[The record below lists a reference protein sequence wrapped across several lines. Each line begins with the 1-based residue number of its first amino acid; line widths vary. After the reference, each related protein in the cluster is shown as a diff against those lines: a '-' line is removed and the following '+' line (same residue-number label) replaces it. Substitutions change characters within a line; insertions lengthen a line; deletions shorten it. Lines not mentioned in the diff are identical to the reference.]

1 MRRRTLLAAA
11 LALSACAGPLSRP
24 YPEKRLYV
32 LEAKRAG
39 ASPAPARPRSLL
51 LRAVTAAPGAE
62 GRGLVTRL
70 PGNVQQTDFWNEFF
84 APPADMVH
92 DAIRRWLADSGLFT
106 AVLDPGSRGRADL
119 ALEARLVALFG
130 DGTDPRAPAARLH
143 LQTLLFGLDRD
154 PPRILARG
162 DYDRR
167 VPVASLAPEVVAP
180 ALSQALALVL
190 ADLEA
195 DLRRSLG

>member
-1 MRRRTLLAAA
+1 MRRRTLLCTS
-11 LALSACAGPLSRP
+11 LALSACANPFSRP
-24 YPEKRLYV
+24 HPEKRLYV
-32 LEAKRAG
+32 LETQRTG
-39 ASPAPARPRSLL
+39 ASLAAARPRSLL
-51 LRAVTAAPGAE
+51 LRTVTAAAGAE

-70 PGNVQQTDFWNEFF
+70 PGNVHQTDFWNEFF

-92 DAIRRWLADSGLFT
+92 DAMRRWLADSGLFT
-106 AVLDPGSRGRADL
+106 AVLDPGSRGPADL
-119 ALEARLVALFG
+119 ALEARLIALLG

-143 LQTLLFGLDRD
+143 LQTLLIGLDRE

-167 VPVASLAPEVVAP
+167 VPVASLTPEVLAP

-195 DLRRSLG
+195 DLRRSLA